1 MAARPADARAV
12 DARPPASRRRRIAV
26 LDAPCNLGLR
36 PPKPGA
42 APGAA
47 KLAAALRGRGLLE
60 KLGAEDAGRL
70 TPPAYAPDPDPET
83 WYRNGQGLEAFSP
96 ILADHVGRIVRSGRF
111 ALVLGGDCSVLIGS
125 MLGLKAL
132 GRYGLVFID
141 AHDDF
146 SVIRDLDRYKGILAA
161 AGLDLGIVTGRA
173 PGGLGDL
180 RGQKPYVR
188 EEDVVLFGLSR
199 EEPSDSE
206 YFATEVLDTTAMRQI
221 RVQEVRER
229 GPEAAAREAL
239 ATLAARP
246 LDGFWI
252 HLDVDVLDKRHM
264 PAVDSP
270 NPDGLDYDQLGAAL
284 RALLGD
290 PRVAGMDLTIYD
302 PELDPDGVYGDR
314 LTETLA
320 GAFAR

>member
-1 MAARPADARAV
+1 VREI
-12 DARPPASRRRRIAV
+12 SL

-36 PPKPGA
+36 PPSPGA

-47 KLAAALRGRGLLE
+47 KLASALRGRGLLE
-60 KLGAEDAGRL
+60 KLGARDAGRL
-70 TPPAYAPDPDPET
+70 TPPAYSPDPDPET
-83 WYRNGQGLEAFSP
+83 FFRNGQGLKAFSP
-96 ILADHVGRIVRSGRF
+96 VLADHVGPIVESGRF

-125 MLGLKAL
+125 ALGLKPL

-146 SVIRDLDRYKGILAA
+146 SVVRDLERYKGFLAA

-180 RGQKPYVR
+180 RGCGPYVR
-188 EEDVVLFGLSR
+188 EEDVVLLGLSR
-199 EEPSDSE
+199 EEADTE
-206 YFATEVLDTTAMRQI
+206 WFATEVFDTTAMHQI
-221 RVQEVRER
+221 PVQRIRER
-229 GPEAAAREAL
+229 GSHAAARDAL
-239 ATLAARP
+239 AFLDQRP

-252 HLDVDVLDKRHM
+252 HLDVDVLDAKHM

-270 NPDGLDYDQLGAAL
+270 NPDGLDYPELEGAL
-284 RALLGD
+284 RVLLAD
-290 PRVAGMDLTIYD
+290 PKAVGMDLTIYD
-302 PELDPDGVYGDR
+302 PELDPEGTYGDR
-314 LTETLA
+314 LAEMLI

>member
-1 MAARPADARAV
+1 MNE
-12 DARPPASRRRRIAV
+12 IECI
-26 LDAPCNLGLR
+26 DAPTNLGLR
-36 PPKPGA
+36 PPSPGL
-42 APGAA
+42 APGTA
-47 KLAAALRGRGLLE
+47 KLASALRARGLLE
-60 KLGAEDAGRL
+60 KIGAKDGGRL
-70 TPPAYAPDPDPET
+70 TPPDYSPDPDPET
-83 WYRNGQGLEAFSP
+83 WFRNGQGHKAFAP
-96 ILADHVGRIVRSGRF
+96 VLADRVAGIVRARRF

-125 MLGLKAL
+125 MLGLKPL

-146 SVIRDLDRYKGILAA
+146 SVVRKLDDYKGFLAA

-199 EEPSDSE
+199 EPADSE
-206 YFATEVLDTTAMRQI
+206 FFATETLDTTAMHQLPVQRI
-221 RVQEVRER
+221 REL
-229 GPEAAAREAL
+229 GPEPAARAAL
-239 ATLAARP
+239 SHLAAQP

-252 HLDVDVLDKRHM
+252 HLDVDVLDAKHM

-284 RALLGD
+284 RVLLAD
-290 PRVAGMDLTIYD
+290 PRVVGMDLTIYD
-302 PELDPDGVYGDR
+302 PELDPEGVYGDR
-314 LTETLA
+314 LTQMIVRAFE
-320 GAFAR
+320 GAIVRS